1 MNILIN
7 NEQEE
12 ISLGSEMNS
21 LLEKVVAECLDIEG
35 IGTDYEVSITFV
47 NDKEIKRLNNIYR
60 NVDRH
65 TDVLSF
71 PIYDEDEDVP
81 YTPLLG
87 DIVIS
92 LETAKRQSEEFGHT
106 IDREVAYLT
115 AHSMF
120 HLLGYDH
127 LEEGDKSEMRQKEKQ
142 AMKNLGIFKGEK
154 N

>member
-1 MNILIN
+1 MDILIN

-12 ISLGSEMNS
+12 ISLDSGIDA
-21 LLEKVVAECLDIEG
+21 LLEKVVEECLKIENM
-35 IGTDYEVSITFV
+35 GTNYEVSITFV
-47 NDKEIKRLNNIYR
+47 DDKEIKRLNNLYR
-60 NVDRH
+60 NIDSH

-71 PIYDEDEDVP
+71 PIYDEDDEVP

-92 LETAKRQSEEFGHT
+92 LETAKRQSLEFGHN
-106 IDREVAYLT
+106 IEREVAYLT

-142 AMKNLGIFKGEK
+142 VMKNLGIFKGEK